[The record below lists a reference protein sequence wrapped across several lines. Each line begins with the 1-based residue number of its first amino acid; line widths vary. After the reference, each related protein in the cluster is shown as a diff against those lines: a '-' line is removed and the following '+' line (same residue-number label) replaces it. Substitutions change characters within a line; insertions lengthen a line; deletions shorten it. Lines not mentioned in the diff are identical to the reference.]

1 MMRKIINYSLP
12 LVLLTLWFTGC
23 APALTNTVEKRE
35 MPVNYTG
42 MGTDSANIAQIK
54 WKDYFSDTLLNGL
67 IDSALVRN
75 QELNILRQEINI
87 AQNEIR
93 ARKGEYL
100 PFVGIRAGA
109 DVDKPGE
116 YTWQGSIE
124 KNVEITKGPDVPASL
139 TNLGFG
145 LTASWEL
152 DIWKKLRNAKA
163 AAVERY
169 LSTMEGRN
177 FAISNMVAEIAASY
191 YELVALDNQL
201 AIIQQNIGIQSDALR
216 IVRIEKEAARVTQL
230 AINRFEAQLLNTQNL
245 QYAIKQKIVEAEN
258 RLRFLTASRDVEIKR
273 NADAFTQ
280 LSPDSLGAGVPSQL
294 LLYRPDIRQ
303 SEFELAASRLDVRSA
318 RANFYPAVRI
328 VGGAGLSAFNP
339 TYIFRPESFIFNL
352 GGDLL
357 APLVNKNAIQA
368 TYNTAS
374 AKQVQSVIRYE
385 QTVLNAFLEVSTVLN
400 GYQNARQS
408 VETKQKEV
416 DILTQSIG
424 ISNNLFRFAK
434 ADYLEIL
441 LTQREA
447 LDSKMELI
455 EIKLKQTQAKVELYR
470 ALGGG
475 WN

>member
-1 MMRKIINYSLP
+1 MKTINYFLTLICLT
-12 LVLLTLWFTGC
+12 LVLFTGC
-23 APALTNTVEKRE
+23 APAITNQVENRE
-35 MPVNYTG
+35 LPDAYKG
-42 MGTDSANIAQIK
+42 RGTDSSSIAQVA
-54 WKDYFSDTLLNGL
+54 WKHYFADTLLNAL

-75 QELNILRQEINI
+75 QELNIMKQEINI
-87 AQNEIR
+87 AQNEVR

-109 DVDKPGE
+109 EVDKPGG

-124 KNVEITKGPDVPASL
+124 KNVEITNGPDVPAKL

-145 LTASWEL
+145 LSASWEI
-152 DIWKKLRNAKA
+152 DAWKKLRNAKA

-169 LSTMEGRN
+169 LGSIEGRH
-177 FAISNMVAEIAASY
+177 FAVSNLVAEIAASY

-201 AIIQQNIGIQSDALR
+201 AIIEQNIAIQSDALR
-216 IVRIEKEAARVTQL
+216 IVRIEKEAARVSQL

-245 QYAIKQKIVEAEN
+245 QFNIKQRIVETEN
-258 RLRFLTASRDVEIKR
+258 RIRFLTASKDAEIKR
-273 NADAFTQ
+273 SADAFNSQ
-280 LSPDSLGAGVPSQL
+280 MQDSLAAGVPSQL

-303 SEFELAASRLDVRSA
+303 SEFELAASRLDVKSA
-318 RANFYPAVRI
+318 RANFYPAIRI
-328 VGGAGLSAFNP
+328 VSGAGLSAFSP
-339 TYIFRPESFIFNL
+339 AYIFRPESFIFNL

-374 AKQVQSVIRYE
+374 AKQVQAVYKYE
-385 QTVLNAFLEVSTVLN
+385 QTVLNAFLEVSTVLS
-400 GYQNARQS
+400 GYQNASRS
-408 VETKQKEV
+408 VATKSKEV
-416 DILTQSIG
+416 DILTQSIS

-447 LDSKMELI
+447 LDSRMELI

-475 WN
+475 WQ

>member
-1 MMRKIINYSLP
+1 MKIFNYSLS

-23 APALTNTVEKRE
+23 APALTNTVEKRDLPE
-35 MPVNYTG
+35 NYQG
-42 MGTDSANIAQIK
+42 VGTDSTSIAQLN
-54 WKDYFSDTLLNGL
+54 WKDYFADTILQSL

-75 QELNILRQEINI
+75 QELNIMRQEIYI

-100 PFVGIRAGA
+100 PFVGITANA
-109 DVDKPGE
+109 DVDKPGG

-139 TNLGFG
+139 SNLGFG

-152 DIWKKLRNAKA
+152 DVWKKLRNAKA

-169 LSTMEGRN
+169 LGSIEGRH
-177 FAISNMVAEIAASY
+177 FAVSNLVAEIAASY
-191 YELVALDNQL
+191 YELLALDNQL

-216 IVRIEKEAARVTQL
+216 IVRIEKEAAKVTQL

-245 QYAIKQKIVEAEN
+245 QYAIKQKIVETEN
-258 RLRFLTASRDVEIKR
+258 KIRFLTASRDLDIRR
-273 NADAFTQ
+273 NADAFAQ
-280 LSPDSLGAGVPSQL
+280 QSPDSLAAGVPSQL
-294 LLYRPDIRQ
+294 LIYRPDIRQ

-328 VGGAGLSAFNP
+328 VGGAGLSAFSP

-368 TYNTAS
+368 TYNNAT
-374 AKQVQSVIRYE
+374 AKQVQAVVKYE
-385 QTVLNAFLEVSTVLN
+385 QTVLNAFLEVSTVLS
-400 GYQNARQS
+400 GYQNAS
-408 VETKQKEV
+408 KSLATKTKEV

-447 LDSKMELI
+447 LDSRMELI
-455 EIKLKQTQAKVELYR
+455 EIKLKQSQAKVELYR